1 MNNVALYIHIPFCK
15 QKCLYCDFQS
25 FAGKEDYM
33 LDYAAALAK
42 EINSIKDK
50 KIKTIFVGGGTPTY
64 LSLAGWKLLKKSI
77 NRLELSEDLEF
88 TVEGNPGTFT
98 REKLIFLKEMG
109 VNRLSIG
116 LQAIQDSLLKKLGR
130 IHTAQDFMESFE
142 IARNLGFDNINVD
155 LMFGLP
161 GQTLAQWLETLENVT
176 KLNPE
181 HLSCYSL
188 IVEEGTDFY
197 KKFEQGKLNLPDE
210 ELERTMYAK
219 TIEYLEKKE
228 YIQYEISNFTKNQK
242 PCRHN
247 LVYWEMEEYI
257 GCGAASHSF
266 SEGFRYRNEE
276 NIEKYIEKMNS
287 QGSAIV
293 EKTIHSYKDDME
305 EFMFMGLRKK
315 EGISKGEFLKRFNK
329 DIHSVYGQIINKYVS
344 TGFMKE
350 NEKNVFLTYEG
361 IELSN
366 VIMAEFLLE
375 D

>member
-1 MNNVALYIHIPFCK
+1 MKDVALYVHIPFCK
-15 QKCLYCDFQS
+15 QKCLYCDFPS
-25 FAGKEDYM
+25 FAGKEGHM

-42 EINSIKDK
+42 EINSIEDK
-50 KIKTIFVGGGTPTY
+50 KIKTIFIGGGTPTY
-64 LSLAGWKLLKKSI
+64 LSLEGWEIIKKSI
-77 NRLELSEDLEF
+77 NRLELCADLEF

-98 REKLIFLKEMG
+98 REKLKFLKEMG

-116 LQAIQDSLLKKLGR
+116 LQAFQNSILKELGR
-130 IHTAQDFMESFE
+130 IHTVKDFIQSFE

-161 GQTLAQWLETLENVT
+161 SQTLEQWLETLENVT

-197 KKFEQGKLNLPDE
+197 KKFEKGSLNLPDE
-210 ELERTMYAK
+210 ELERTMYAE
-219 TIEYLEKKE
+219 TIGYLEKKE
-228 YIQYEISNFTKNQK
+228 YIQYEISNFTKNHK

-257 GCGAASHSF
+257 GCGAASHSY
-266 SEGFRYRNEE
+266 SDGFRYRNEE
-276 NIEKYIEKMNS
+276 NVEKYIEKINT

-293 EKTIHSYKDDME
+293 EKTKNSYKDDME

-315 EGISKGEFLKRFNK
+315 AGISKGEFLQRFNK
-329 DIHSVYGQIINKYVS
+329 DIHSVYAQVINKYIS

-350 NEKNVFLTYEG
+350 DENNIFLTYEG

-366 VIMAEFLLE
+366 VIMAEFLL
-375 D
+375 